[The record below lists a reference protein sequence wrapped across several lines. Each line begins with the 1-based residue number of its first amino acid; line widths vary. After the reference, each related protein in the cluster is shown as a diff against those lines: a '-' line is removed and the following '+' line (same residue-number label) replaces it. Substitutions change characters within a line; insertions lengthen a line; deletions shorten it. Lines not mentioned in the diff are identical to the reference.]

1 MKKKTIICMLV
12 LCCTMLPVMGGEPKI
27 YISKDYKGEALA
39 EFLPS
44 KNGML
49 IQSNGEF
56 LSISEACDLAETEL
70 AGMIL
75 GKKTKLTKE
84 ENFLIWSALNEYE
97 LLDGEVYIV
106 GISTPPY
113 AEGLWFQVMI
123 TDNGN
128 GYTWYGGWQIK
139 GW

>member
-12 LCCTMLPVMGGEPKI
+12 LCCTMLPVMAGGPKT
-27 YISKDYKGEALA
+27 YMLMDYKGEALA

-56 LSISEACDLAETEL
+56 LSISEACDLVATEQT
-70 AGMIL
+70 GMIL
-75 GKKTKLTKE
+75 EKKTKLTKE

-97 LLDGEVYIV
+97 LLDGEVYFV
-106 GISTPPY
+106 VISTPPY
-113 AEGLWFQVMI
+113 TEALSFLVMI

>member
-1 MKKKTIICMLV
+1 MLV